1 MSTVKTP
8 TAIEKRVRNRKALDP
23 FALHNLKE
31 KLPLVL
37 SRDPNLPSSPK
48 PH

>member
-1 MSTVKTP
+1 MSTAKTP
-8 TAIEKRVRNRKALDP
+8 TAIEKRARNRKALAS

-37 SRDPNLPSSPK
+37 SHDP
-48 PH
+48 